1 MALANETVQAISLLS
16 QELFSSIGWII
27 QAIGGL
33 FVIYIILII
42 VKMVLMKR
50 ELNILKQIEIDVKKI
65 KKKLKIK

>member
-16 QELFSSIGWII
+16 QEIFSSIGWII

-42 VKMVLMKR
+42 VKMFLMKR

>member
-50 ELNILKQIEIDVKKI
+50 ELNILKQIEIYVKKI